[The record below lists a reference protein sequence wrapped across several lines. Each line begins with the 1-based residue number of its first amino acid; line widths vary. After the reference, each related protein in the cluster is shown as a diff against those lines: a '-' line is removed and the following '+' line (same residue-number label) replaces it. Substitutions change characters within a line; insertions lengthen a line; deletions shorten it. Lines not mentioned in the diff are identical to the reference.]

1 MFYPEDTTPPKATV
15 NSSDPF
21 SRPIGSMEQHRTNNH
36 AQSLSENRGH
46 THVTVE
52 ELVEQIKL
60 AADQLLADRA
70 DRGDVKIIATAIKEL
85 RHALSLFAR
94 YRHMRKVTIF
104 GSARTQRD
112 HPTYQAAVAFARKM
126 AELGFMIITGAASG
140 IMEAGHVGAGKERS
154 LGINIRL
161 PFEQAANP
169 IIAND
174 DQRLVNFKYFFT
186 RKLMFVKEADAVA
199 LFPGGFGTLDE
210 GFEALTL
217 MQTGKSHLFPILLI
231 DEPGGNY
238 WRTFDQFVRDML
250 LSRAYISPQD
260 LALYKVTDNVDEAV
274 AEIRQFYRVYHS
286 MRYVGRK
293 HYLVLRLRSVL
304 PPSLL
309 DCIRQEFADI
319 VAGETFELVS
329 ADPEESNDTHVMH
342 LPRLRFQFDRKSLGR
357 LRQLIDF
364 INREAPDPIFPEVP
378 PAVPAV

>member
-1 MFYPEDTTPPKATV
+1 MSQGSYLSSSGKAP
-15 NSSDPF
+15 D
-21 SRPIGSMEQHRTNNH
+21 NH
-36 AQSLSENRGH
+36 VHVQ
-46 THVTVE
+46 VTVE
-52 ELVEQIKL
+52 ELIREIKE
-60 AADQLLADRA
+60 AADQLLCDRA

-104 GSARTQRD
+104 GSARTPRD
-112 HPTYQAAVAFARKM
+112 HPAYQTAVEFARRM
-126 AELGFMIITGAASG
+126 ADLGFMIITGAASG

-217 MQTGKSHLFPILLI
+217 IQTGKSHMFPIILV
-231 DEPGGNY
+231 DEPGGTY
-238 WRTFDQFVRDML
+238 WRSFHQFVQDTLLKRD
-250 LSRAYISPQD
+250 YISPQD
-260 LALYKVTDNVDEAV
+260 LALYKVTDNVEEAV
-274 AEIRQFYRVYHS
+274 AEIRHFYRVYHS
-286 MRYVGRK
+286 MRYIGRK
-293 HYLVLRLRSVL
+293 HYLVLRLRSIL
-304 PPSLL
+304 PNELL
-309 DCIRQEFADI
+309 ERIRSEFADI
-319 VAGETFELVS
+319 VVEGTFELVG
-329 ADPEESNDTHVMH
+329 ADPEESNDSHILH
-342 LPRLRFQFDRKSLGR
+342 LPRLRFRFDRRNLGR

-364 INREAPDPIFPEVP
+364 INREAPDPIFPDVP
-378 PAVPAV
+378 PAVPNL

>member
-1 MFYPEDTTPPKATV
+1 MFGPEDFSVHAAPPDSAPLEMPQTNAQPALEK
-15 NSSDPF
+15 
-21 SRPIGSMEQHRTNNH
+21 RPEPRPHLQ
-36 AQSLSENRGH
+36 
-46 THVTVE
+46 VTVE
-52 ELVEQIKL
+52 ELVQQIKE
-60 AADQLLADRA
+60 AADQLLLDKA
-70 DRGDVKIIATAIKEL
+70 DRGDVKIIATAVKEL

-94 YRHMRKVTIF
+94 YRHLRKVTIF
-104 GSARTQRD
+104 GSARTPRD
-112 HPTYQAAVAFARKM
+112 HPAYQAAVQFARRM

-217 MQTGKSHLFPILLI
+217 IQTGKSHMFPILLI
-231 DEPGGNY
+231 DEPGGTY
-238 WRTFDQFVRDML
+238 WKTFDRFVREML
-250 LSRAYISPQD
+250 LERHYISPQD

-293 HYLVLRLRSVL
+293 HYLVLRLRSPL
-304 PPSLL
+304 PPELL
-309 DCIRQEFADI
+309 ERVRQEFADI
-319 VAGETFELVS
+319 LAGETFELVG
-329 ADPEESNDTHVMH
+329 ADPEESNDTHLIH
-342 LPRLRFQFDRKSLGR
+342 LPRLRFLFDRRSLGR

-364 INREAPDPIFPEVP
+364 INREAPDPIYPDVP
-378 PAVPAV
+378 PAVPAI

>member
-1 MFYPEDTTPPKATV
+1 MLGAEEIILSRGAETPGKTVVSQGSYLSSSGKAP
-15 NSSDPF
+15 D
-21 SRPIGSMEQHRTNNH
+21 NH
-36 AQSLSENRGH
+36 VHVQ
-46 THVTVE
+46 VTVE
-52 ELVEQIKL
+52 ELIREIKE
-60 AADQLLADRA
+60 AADQLLCDRA

-104 GSARTQRD
+104 GSARTPRD
-112 HPTYQAAVAFARKM
+112 HPAYQTAVEFARRM
-126 AELGFMIITGAASG
+126 ADLGFMIITGAASG

-217 MQTGKSHLFPILLI
+217 IQTGKSHMFPIILV
-231 DEPGGNY
+231 DEPGGTY
-238 WRTFDQFVRDML
+238 WRSFHQFVQDTLLKRD
-250 LSRAYISPQD
+250 YISPQD
-260 LALYKVTDNVDEAV
+260 LALYKVTDNVEEAV
-274 AEIRQFYRVYHS
+274 AEIRHFYRVYHS
-286 MRYVGRK
+286 MRYIGRK
-293 HYLVLRLRSVL
+293 HYLVLRLRSIL
-304 PPSLL
+304 PNELL
-309 DCIRQEFADI
+309 ERIRSEFADI
-319 VAGETFELVS
+319 VVEGTFELVG
-329 ADPEESNDTHVMH
+329 ADPEESNDSHILH
-342 LPRLRFQFDRKSLGR
+342 LPRLRFRFDRRNLGR

-364 INREAPDPIFPEVP
+364 INREAPDPIFPDVP
-378 PAVPAV
+378 PAVPNL

>member
-1 MFYPEDTTPPKATV
+1 MLNADDTPVPPSPSASGQTLT
-15 NSSDPF
+15 SP
-21 SRPIGSMEQHRTNNH
+21 TNN
-36 AQSLSENRGH
+36 QPSEPGGLGQ
-46 THVTVE
+46 VTVE
-52 ELVEQIKL
+52 QLVQQIKE
-60 AADQLLADRA
+60 AADQLLSDRA
-70 DRGDVKIIATAIKEL
+70 DRGDIKIIATAIREL

-104 GSARTQRD
+104 GSARTPRD
-112 HPTYQAAVAFARKM
+112 HPAYQSAVQFARRM

-217 MQTGKSHLFPILLI
+217 IQTGKSHMFPIVLI
-231 DEPGGNY
+231 DEPGGDY
-238 WRTFDQFVRDML
+238 WQAFDRFIKDVL
-250 LSRAYISPQD
+250 LGREYISPQD
-260 LALYKVTDNVDEAV
+260 LSLYKVTDNVEEAV

-286 MRYVGRK
+286 MRYIRGKR
-293 HYLVLRLRSVL
+293 YLVLRLRSIL
-304 PPSLL
+304 PGELL
-309 DCIRQEFADI
+309 ERIRRNFADI
-319 VAGETFELVS
+319 VVEGTFELVP
-329 ADPEESNDTHVMH
+329 ADAEESNDNHLLH
-342 LPRLRFQFDRKSLGR
+342 LPRLRFRFDRRNLGR
-357 LRQLIDF
+357 LRQLIDYV
-364 INREAPDPIFPEVP
+364 NREAPDPIYPDVL